1 MAARQFPGIVVAAS
15 VARLALIPL
24 FLLFK
29 TRHLQVCERH
39 TTSRQARSM
48 NTNSPRYWF
57 RAKRYGLGWGLPLA
71 WQGWVFLLA
80 WIVTVLVG
88 HRLLLPADK
97 VLRWTFTGA
106 MLILLLVVCYWKG
119 EPLGRRWNSGD
130 DA

>member
-1 MAARQFPGIVVAAS
+1 MSGSDI
-15 VARLALIPL
+15 
-24 FLLFK
+24 
-29 TRHLQVCERH
+29 RHLG
-39 TTSRQARSM
+39 QARSM
-48 NTNSPRYWF
+48 NTNNPRYWF

-88 HRLLLPADK
+88 HRLLVPYDK

-119 EPLGRRWNSGD
+119 EPSGRRWNSGD